1 MDLIHAA
8 IEHCPDVSKVVQSEA
23 DGGFRFLKVNGAF
36 LEVTGFARYQVE
48 NGRLEAILPS
58 RMPKGWLWSTGG
70 VLPRATPSSSSKLTQ
85 FPAAS
90 APGMFSYVP

>member
-8 IEHCPDVSKVVQSEA
+8 FEDCPDVSKVVQSEA

-36 LEVTGFARYQVE
+36 VEATGFARYQVE
-48 NGRLEAILPS
+48 NARLEAVLPS
-58 RMPKGWLWSTGG
+58 RMPKGWHWSTGG
-70 VLPRATPSSSSKLTQ
+70 VLPRATPSSSSRLTQ

-90 APGMFSYVP
+90 APGMFFSVP